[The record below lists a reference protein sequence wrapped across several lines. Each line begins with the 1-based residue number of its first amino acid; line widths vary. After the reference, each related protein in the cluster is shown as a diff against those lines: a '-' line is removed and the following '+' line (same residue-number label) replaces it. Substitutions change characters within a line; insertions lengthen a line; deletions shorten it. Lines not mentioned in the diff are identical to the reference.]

1 MKFSIKKLI
10 IYLVVLVVA
19 CVGAVFGY
27 ISYTK
32 SKEEIKTELY
42 TIEEKITVN
51 LKQDSEGSKILSTKL
66 TLEYSDKKGAEK
78 IAAEMSRINDTLI
91 NVFSSKSN
99 SELEADK
106 GKEKLKKE
114 IVQELN
120 KTLKQDIIV
129 NVLFNEF
136 ITS

>member
-19 CVGAVFGY
+19 CVGAVLGY

-32 SKEEIKTELY
+32 SKNEVKTELY

-51 LKQDSEGSKILSTKL
+51 LKKDSEGSKILSTKL
-66 TLEYSDKKGAEK
+66 TLEYTDKKGAEK
-78 IAAEMSRINDTLI
+78 IAAEISRINDTLI

-99 SELEADK
+99 SELAADID
-106 GKEKLKKE
+106 KEKLKKE
-114 IVQELN
+114 LVKKLN
-120 KTLKQDIIV
+120 ETLKEDIIT